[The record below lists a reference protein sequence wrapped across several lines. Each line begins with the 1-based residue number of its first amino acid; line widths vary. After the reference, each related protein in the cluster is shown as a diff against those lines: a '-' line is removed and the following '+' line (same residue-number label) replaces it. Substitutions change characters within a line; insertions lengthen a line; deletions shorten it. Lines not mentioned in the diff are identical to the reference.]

1 MVKDYK
7 CGAEFL
13 PSPLASKPEY
23 ALAVKPIYTRNDM
36 LTAVAVAVENEHTV
50 AFLGTSG
57 ADVLKVSPIPASVFC
72 PLSISLNPLRFDC
85 CGGLAWWL
93 ITRAGD

>member
-1 MVKDYK
+1 MKDYK

-23 ALAVKPIYTRNDM
+23 ALAVKPIFIRTDM

-57 ADVLKVSPIPASVFC
+57 GDVLQVGQLYI
-72 PLSISLNPLRFDC
+72 I
-85 CGGLAWWL
+85 
-93 ITRAGD
+93 

>member
-1 MVKDYK
+1 MEHK

-23 ALAVKPIYTRNDM
+23 ALAMEPIYTKKDM

-50 AFLGTSG
+50 AFLGTSVG
-57 ADVLKVSPIPASVFC
+57 DVLQVRTCIYHKLYI
-72 PLSISLNPLRFDC
+72 I
-85 CGGLAWWL
+85 
-93 ITRAGD
+93 